1 MSLSSFFQQGRSSA
15 LSSDASQQERTE
27 PWLSSEV
34 GLLEYK
40 PAGQSF
46 AAYGS
51 QTSVAPAMLATL
63 PATKQLIAKS
73 AIENLFRKDWFDIT
87 VMRHVCELAG
97 VSTRSP
103 AYNALQALHCVHY
116 DTMPHALKQ
125 QLPHLVREALLPP
138 PPRGDCVATGIAT
151 DGVVFSHG

>member
-1 MSLSSFFQQGRSSA
+1 MSLSSFFQRARSSA
-15 LSSDASQQERTE
+15 TGSADSSRERTE
-27 PWLSSEV
+27 PWLSSEDA
-34 GLLEYK
+34 LLELM
-40 PAGQSF
+40 PAGQSY

-51 QTSVAPAMLATL
+51 RTSVAPAMLATM
-63 PATKQLIAKS
+63 PATKQLVAKA

-87 VMRHVCELAG
+87 VLRHVCELAG
-97 VSTRSP
+97 ASTRSP

-116 DTMPHALKQ
+116 DTMPDALKQ

-138 PPRGDCVATGIAT
+138 PPRGECVATGIAT